1 MRRNRVRVVLVVFG
15 LIGLVVSG
23 KATPDVEAASIG
35 VRSGVLQQGD
45 PAANDAF
52 EVTLDF
58 EALQQGQT
66 GVVMVSGAGI
76 AGARLRFL
84 NRLIDCYAS
93 EDAWHGLLGINMEQ
107 SPNTYPLEVL
117 VWFEDGVRNS
127 WEGEVTIEDGGF
139 GRQDVTLGADLAYLL
154 EPEVDRAERSRLEAI
169 FNQVTPTRYWDGPFL
184 KPLDADFTSPFGA
197 WRLYN
202 NSLWGRHTGID
213 LRGPAGTPLLA
224 PAAGRVVLAERLD
237 VRGNYVLIDH
247 GWGIYSGLAHLSEIH
262 VTRGQFV
269 RAGQVIGVSGSTG
282 RSSGP
287 HIHWEIAVN
296 GEWVDPSQFIEIA
309 LP

>member
-1 MRRNRVRVVLVVFG
+1 MRRKRVWAALVV
-15 LIGLVVSG
+15 IGLVG
-23 KATPDVEAASIG
+23 WAIGIKATPGVAAAPADARG
-35 VRSGVLQQGD
+35 ATVQQGD

-52 EVTLDF
+52 EVNLEF
-58 EALQQGQT
+58 EALLQGQVGLVTVT
-66 GVVMVSGAGI
+66 GSGI

-84 NRLIDCYAS
+84 DRLIDCYAA
-93 EDAWHGLLGINMEQ
+93 EDTWHGLLGVNMEQ
-107 SPNTYPLEVL
+107 TPNTYPLEVL
-117 VWFEDGVRNS
+117 VWFDDNTRSS
-127 WEGEVTIEDGGF
+127 WEDEVTITDGGF
-139 GRQDVTLGADLAYLL
+139 GRQDVTLSADLAYLL

-169 FNQVTPTRYWDGPFL
+169 FNQVTPTRYWDGPFQ
-184 KPLDADFTSPFGA
+184 KPLDAEFTSPFGA

-287 HIHWEIAVN
+287 HIHWEIAVD

>member
-1 MRRNRVRVVLVVFG
+1 MRGVLVALG
-15 LIGLVVSG
+15 LVGLVVSG
-23 KATPDVEAASIG
+23 SATPGAAAAPALTPGAILS
-35 VRSGVLQQGD
+35 QGA

-58 EALQQGQT
+58 EALKQGQT
-66 GVVMVSGAGI
+66 GVVTVSGTGI

-84 NRLIDCYAS
+84 NRLIDCYAVG
-93 EDAWHGLLGINMEQ
+93 DIWHGLLGINMEQ

-117 VWFEDGVRNS
+117 VWFEDGARNS

-169 FNQVTPTRYWDGPFL
+169 FNQVTPTRYWDGPFQ
-184 KPLDADFTSPFGA
+184 KPLDAEFTSPFGA

-269 RAGQVIGVSGSTG
+269 RQGQVIGVSGSTG

-296 GEWVDPSQFIEIA
+296 GEWVDPSQFFEIE